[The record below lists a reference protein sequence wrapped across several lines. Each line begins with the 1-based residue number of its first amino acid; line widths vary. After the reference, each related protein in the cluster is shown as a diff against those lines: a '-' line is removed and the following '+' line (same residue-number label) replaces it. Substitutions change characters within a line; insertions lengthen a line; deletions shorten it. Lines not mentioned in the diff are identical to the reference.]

1 MPNYGAKYSG
11 RPYDPGNA
19 VDEGQSRSRRGIR
32 TGLANHRGEG
42 AARARES
49 SAGAAA
55 GSPGSVELL
64 RDTGEPGSY
73 ILLSEWES
81 KEVFLAWENAP
92 IHMQTTTPMRPY
104 WAGRVERKIYD
115 VVFRLSPG

>member
-1 MPNYGAKYSG
+1 M
-11 RPYDPGNA
+11 
-19 VDEGQSRSRRGIR
+19 
-32 TGLANHRGEG
+32 
-42 AARARES
+42 AARVMVFAKIKPGEE
-49 SAGAAA
+49 AAFEA
-55 GSPGSVELL
+55 AYQEVTRKVKGTPGHLRDELL
-64 RDTGEPGSY
+64 RDTSEPGSY

>member
-1 MPNYGAKYSG
+1 MAVRVMVFAKIK
-11 RPYDPGNA
+11 PG
-19 VDEGQSRSRRGIR
+19 E
-32 TGLANHRGEG
+32 E
-42 AARARES
+42 AAFE
-49 SAGAAA
+49 AAYQEVTRKVK
-55 GSPGSVELL
+55 GTPGHLRDELL

-92 IHMQTTTPMRPY
+92 IHMQTTTPMRPH

-115 VVFRLSPG
+115 IVFRLSPG

>member
-1 MPNYGAKYSG
+1 MPARVMVFAKIK
-11 RPYDPGNA
+11 PG
-19 VDEGQSRSRRGIR
+19 E
-32 TGLANHRGEG
+32 E
-42 AARARES
+42 AAFE
-49 SAGAAA
+49 AAYQEVTRKVK
-55 GSPGSVELL
+55 GTPGHLRDELL

-115 VVFRLSPG
+115 VVFRLSSG